1 MKYVPLSKLYYK
13 QPTKVINEYN
23 KRYNAPF
30 TRHFD
35 FCIKEYNRNTAYP
48 CFLCYTEELCVL
60 IQQIYKKYEHLL
72 SIINKIPKIALQQ
85 FEHSCILEEVQSTNE
100 IEGVHST
107 RKELSEVL
115 DGMVSSS
122 HFKSVVQKYRNILL
136 RKELSFKSNEDIRA
150 FYDTF
155 AYDEVVLENP
165 ANKLDG
171 KLFRK
176 ESVDIKSGGNKTI
189 HMGSYPE
196 NRLLSELATALRIL
210 NEDSIPFL
218 VRVSIFHYLFGYI
231 HPFYDGNGRTDRFI
245 SSYYLAK
252 HFHVVVALQLSII
265 IKKQRKKY
273 YDLFKTTDSEL
284 NKADLTPFVYGF
296 ISIIAE
302 TLDDVINKLNRK
314 SIQLKEYSDKLL
326 EMNLSTDDL
335 TNQIYFLL
343 LQTALFYD
351 LGLSIDNLMKA
362 TKKARNTIQ
371 KRLNKIPNE
380 NIISMKR
387 KNQNFYKLNLNIF
400 K

>member
-1 MKYVPLSKLYYK
+1 MKYAKLSKLYYE
-13 QPTKVINEYN
+13 QPNEVTNEYN

-85 FEHSCILEEVQSTNE
+85 FELSCILEEVQSTNE

-107 RKELSEVL
+107 RKEIKEVL
-115 DGMVSSS
+115 DGMASSS
-122 HFKSVVQKYRNILL
+122 RFKSVVQKYHNILQ
-136 RKELSFKSNEDIRA
+136 KTEFSFKSNKDVRT

-155 AYDEVVLENP
+155 AYDEVVSENP

-171 KLFRK
+171 ELFRK
-176 ESVDIKSGGNKTI
+176 EPVDIMSGGGKTI
-189 HMGSYPE
+189 HRGVHPE
-196 NRLLSELATALRIL
+196 SKLLTELSMALKIL
-210 NEDSIPFL
+210 NDDSIPFL
-218 VRVSIFHYLFGYI
+218 VRVSIFHYLFGYV

-245 SSYYLAK
+245 TSYYLAK
-252 HFHVVVALQLSII
+252 HFHVVVALRLSII

-273 YDLFKTTDSEL
+273 YDLFQTTDSEL
-284 NKADLTPFVYGF
+284 NKADLTPFVCGF

-302 TLDDVINKLNRK
+302 TLDDVINKLSRK
-314 SIQLKEYSDKLL
+314 STQLEKYRDKLL
-326 EMNLSTDDL
+326 EMNLSADDL
-335 TNQIYFLL
+335 TKRIYFLL
-343 LQTALFYD
+343 LQASLFYG